1 MLSVKPRTVTSTRDH
16 MPITLQD
23 IADETRKAVG
33 TARVNRPLS
42 TVQSEVA
49 CLPPTRDFFEAV
61 TTPPG
66 QSGVQVIAEFKRSSP
81 SGGEIRIGADPAD
94 IAKQYENAG
103 AVAISCLTDGPF
115 FGGSL
120 GDLKA
125 IRDAV
130 RLPILRKDFM
140 IDPYQVWEARAAG
153 ADAVLLISELLD
165 DEQLAE
171 LSTLADELGLTTLV
185 EVHDLDNLH
194 RIKPI
199 LRARHLLGVNNR
211 NLQTMSTDIAHVEGM
226 LEHLVDHMNVL
237 VCESGI
243 RTAHDVAR
251 LRAQGIHR
259 FLIGETLLRA
269 NNPGQ
274 ALLDICVVEDT

>member
-1 MLSVKPRTVTSTRDH
+1 

-33 TARVNRPLS
+33 TARVDRPLS